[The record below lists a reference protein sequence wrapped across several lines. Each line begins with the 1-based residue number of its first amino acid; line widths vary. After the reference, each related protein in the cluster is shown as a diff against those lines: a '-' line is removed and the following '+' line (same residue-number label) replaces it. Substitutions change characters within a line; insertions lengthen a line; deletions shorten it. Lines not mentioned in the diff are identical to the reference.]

1 MQVVLVMFKGDQ
13 RRSFSV
19 TRDMTVIGRRED
31 CDLRI
36 PLGDV
41 SRKHCRLIKD
51 DGTLRIEDLG
61 SSNGT
66 FINGER
72 VQQAEL
78 TAGDTLQVGPV
89 VFVAQVDGQPEDD
102 ALQPVI
108 AAAAVPEA
116 AVEGDESGLAP
127 TAQSDAGDGEFDPME
142 ALNADGSVADFNIED
157 ALNEVT
163 DDGGNNAAAV
173 GMDDSE
179 VDALDGVNLDE
190 VPAEEASLEESP
202 LEDAALDEVPLDEV
216 PLEEAPVDLEDAE
229 HDQKA

>member
-1 MQVVLVMFKGDQ
+1 MQVVLVMFKGEQ

-51 DGTLRIEDLG
+51 GDTIRIEDLG

-89 VFVAQVDGQPEDD
+89 VFVAQVDGLPEEDD
-102 ALQPVI
+102 LQPVV
-108 AAAAVPEA
+108 AAAPAAADTDSEA
-116 AVEGDESGLAP
+116 SASGLAP
-127 TAQSDAGDGEFDPME
+127 TAQSEVADGEFDPME

-157 ALNEVT
+157 ALGEIAGG
-163 DDGGNNAAAV
+163 DGADGEAPAAV
-173 GMDDSE
+173 GMEDSE
-179 VDALDGVNLDE
+179 VDALDEVPVEEAPADEAPLDE
-190 VPAEEASLEESP
+190 APLEEAP
-202 LEDAALDEVPLDEV
+202 LDEVPLDEV
-216 PLEEAPVDLEDAE
+216 PLEDAE

>member
-51 DGTLRIEDLG
+51 GETIRIEDLG

-89 VFVAQVDGQPEDD
+89 VFVAQVDGLPEDD
-102 ALQPVI
+102 DLQPVV
-108 AAAAVPEA
+108 AATPVQTADADSEA
-116 AVEGDESGLAP
+116 SASGLAP
-127 TAQSDAGDGEFDPME
+127 TATSEAGDGEFDPME

-157 ALNEVT
+157 ALNEVSGGEA
-163 DDGGNNAAAV
+163 DGGAAAV
-173 GMDDSE
+173 GMEDSE

-190 VPAEEASLEESP
+190 APLEEAP
-202 LEDAALDEVPLDEV
+202 LEPLDEV

>member
-19 TRDMTVIGRRED
+19 TRDVTVIGRRED

-51 DGTLRIEDLG
+51 DGVIRIEDLG

-72 VQQAEL
+72 VQQAQL
-78 TAGDTLQVGPV
+78 GAGDTLQVGPV
-89 VFVAQVDGQPEDD
+89 VFVAQVDGMPEEED
-102 ALQPVI
+102 LQPVV
-108 AAAAVPEA
+108 AAAAAPAESNGEA
-116 AVEGDESGLAP
+116 EGTSAGLAP
-127 TAQSDAGDGEFDPME
+127 TSQSDAADGEFDPME
-142 ALNADGSVADFNIED
+142 ALNADGSVADFNIDE
-157 ALNEVT
+157 ALGEVT
-163 DDGGNNAAAV
+163 GEGGDNAAPV

-179 VDALDGVNLDE
+179 IDALDE
-190 VPAEEASLEESP
+190 VPMEEAP
-202 LEDAALDEVPLDEV
+202 LDEVPLDEA
-216 PLEEAPVDLEDAE
+216 PIEDAPVDLEDAE

>member
-31 CDLRI
+31 CDFRI

-78 TAGDTLQVGPV
+78 HAGDTLQVGPV

-116 AVEGDESGLAP
+116 AAEGDEAGLAP
-127 TAQSDAGDGEFDPME
+127 TAQSEVGEGEFDPME

-173 GMDDSE
+173 GMEDSE
-179 VDALDGVNLDE
+179 IDALDGVNLDE
-190 VPAEEASLEESP
+190 APAEEAP

>member
-19 TRDMTVIGRRED
+19 TRDVTVIGRRED

-51 DGTLRIEDLG
+51 DGVLRIEDLG

-78 TAGDTLQVGPV
+78 AAGDTLQVGPV
-89 VFVAQVDGQPEDD
+89 VFVAQVDGMPEEEN
-102 ALQPVI
+102 LQPII
-108 AAAAVPEA
+108 AAATAPAETNGEA
-116 AVEGDESGLAP
+116 QGSAAGLAP
-127 TAQSDAGDGEFDPME
+127 TAQSDAGDADAGEFDPME
-142 ALNADGSVADFNIED
+142 ALNADGSVSDFNIEE
-157 ALNEVT
+157 ALGEVT
-163 DDGGNNAAAV
+163 GEGGDNTGAAV
-173 GMDDSE
+173 GMEDSE
-179 VDALDGVNLDE
+179 ID
-190 VPAEEASLEESP
+190 
-202 LEDAALDEVPLDEV
+202 ALDEVPLDEAPV
-216 PLEEAPVDLEDAE
+216 EEAAVEDAPVDLEDAE

>member
-19 TRDMTVIGRRED
+19 TRDTTIIGRRED

-51 DGTLRIEDLG
+51 GDALRIEDLG

-66 FINGER
+66 YINGER
-72 VQQAEL
+72 VQQASL
-78 TAGDTLQVGPV
+78 SAGDTLQVGPV
-89 VFVAQVDGQPEDD
+89 VFVAQVNGLPEDD
-102 ALQPVI
+102 DLQPVV
-108 AAAAVPEA
+108 AAAVVPAGDSAEA
-116 AVEGDESGLAP
+116 DAAGLEP
-127 TAQSDAGDGEFDPME
+127 TAQSEAADGEFDPME

-157 ALNEVT
+157 ALNEV
-163 DDGGNNAAAV
+163 GGPDAGSAAV

-179 VDALDGVNLDE
+179 VDALDEVPMDAAPLEEVPLDE
-190 VPAEEASLEESP
+190 A
-202 LEDAALDEVPLDEV
+202 PLDEV
-216 PLEEAPVDLEDAE
+216 PLEEPPADADLEDAE
-229 HDQKA
+229 HDHKA